1 MTLLRQLARNVPG
14 CVTDL
19 EAGGQS
25 LGLPWR
31 ERLAGRPHR
40 MRAQV
45 VPDQDDPPP
54 RGTGRP
60 TPTAASRP
68 RRLSWRF
75 PACRAPCA
83 RARRRTLPG
92 WPPRGQRRRSVH
104 RSAKK
109 ASRGRFGALVY
120 TVATCGI
127 VRAAMA
133 TQECTQIGKNGLSGP
148 FRGVRVHCCN
158 AIRQGSDPHK
168 PPKSL
173 ITF

>member
-1 MTLLRQLARNVPG
+1 MILLRQLARNVPG

-19 EAGGQS
+19 EAGGQP

-31 ERLAGRPHR
+31 GRLAGRPHR
-40 MRAQV
+40 MRARV

-75 PACRAPCA
+75 PARCAPCA
-83 RARRRTLPG
+83 RARRRTLPD
-92 WPPRGQRRRSVH
+92 WPPHGRRRRSVH
-104 RSAKK
+104 RSAKM

-120 TVATCGI
+120 TVAPLRTTVG
-127 VRAAMA
+127 M
-133 TQECTQIGKNGLSGP
+133 QECTQIGKNGLSGLVW
-148 FRGVRVHCCN
+148 GVRVHCCD
-158 AIRQGSDPHK
+158 AIRQGSDSHK